1 MGSNDGYLSSFIVL
15 KQEMAAEKP
24 LHKVPGLMTWDW
36 WDPFWSE
43 RNPQWNNQQFGHPK
57 IILLNSSR

>member
-15 KQEMAAEKP
+15 KQEMAAEKT
-24 LHKVPGLMTWDW
+24 LHKVPGLMTWAW

-43 RNPQWNNQQFGHPK
+43 RNPQRNNQQFGHPK